1 MPYARRDAQ
10 GLVLSLHREASAE
23 AAEFLADDHPDVR
36 AFLGGTSSGEAALAS
51 ERFAQLDAGFVRVLE
66 DLIDTLINRNLINIT
81 DLPAEAQAKLFS
93 RKSFRERRSSQ
104 ALRLFGDAELGA
116 LLPTVPG
123 IPPADDK
130 V

>member
-10 GLVLSLHREASAE
+10 GQVTSLHREPSAE

-36 AFLGGTSSGEAALAS
+36 AFLGQGHVAAS

-104 ALRLFGDAELGA
+104 ALRLFGDETSPLV
-116 LLPTVPG
+116 PTVPG
-123 IPPADDK
+123 LPPADEPG
-130 V
+130 

>member
-10 GLVLSLHREASAE
+10 GLVLSLHREAGAG

-36 AFLGGTSSGEAALAS
+36 AFLGQAADGDAQ
-51 ERFAQLDAGFVRVLE
+51 ERFARLDADFVRVLE
-66 DLIDTLINRNLINIT
+66 DVIDTLINRNVINIT

-104 ALRLFGDAELGA
+104 ALKLFGDGDLGP
-116 LLPTVPG
+116 LVPTVP
-123 IPPADDK
+123 PAPGQD
-130 V
+130 